1 MPFFPNL
8 LPVIIEP
15 MQSCLS
21 SRFFLFFPLPLIGF
35 QIATMFLSPGSL
47 NFTAVDFIGET
58 FFLGS
63 THVYLS
69 LGIFLLPAAADWF
82 QQRAEAKR
90 QSIGVW
96 TLALCI
102 LAFSFF
108 MWRALSGGRPSS
120 TRPIIILITDLM
132 FIALL
137 LHHTLWQVKGL
148 SMIYRLQ
155 SAQSP
160 EKPKWR
166 VFENDHFPFYLL
178 LSLVLCVPTAST
190 AKALFP
196 SLASDLNLRAIGLVT
211 SVAMFIIAALLI
223 VPDLLSGDSGF
234 RKRAWFNLRISS
246 WALIPVSKYGL
257 IISSAIHGIEYLFVN
272 LQIFSKENREFAIK
286 MIVSLLAIAISVRI
300 CIWGFRSYSPG
311 QAPLFLTVLSS
322 AGLTLGLAHYYWDRK
337 LFAMREPETRA
348 FTGSRLI
355 GSVSGPTSHEN
366 LQKPAKLIRRKNGGQ
381 RRD

>member
-1 MPFFPNL
+1 
-8 LPVIIEP
+8 

-21 SRFFLFFPLPLIGF
+21 SRFFLFFPMPLIGF
-35 QIATMFLSPGSL
+35 QIATMFVAPGSL
-47 NFTAVDFIGET
+47 NFMAVDFIGET

-63 THVYLS
+63 THSYLS
-69 LGIFLLPAAADWF
+69 IGIFLLPAAANWF
-82 QQRAEAKR
+82 HQRAEAKR

-96 TLALCI
+96 TLALGL

-120 TRPIIILITDLM
+120 VRPIIILITDLM
-132 FIALL
+132 FTALL

-155 SAQSP
+155 PTANLASNVQFHSAQF
-160 EKPKWR
+160 PKNPRWQ
-166 VFENDHFPFYLL
+166 VFENEHIPFYLL
-178 LSLVLCVPTAST
+178 LSLVLCVPAAST

-196 SLASDLNLRAIGLVT
+196 TLASILNLRAIGLVT
-211 SVAMFIIAALLI
+211 SASMFLIAALII
-223 VPDLLSGDSGF
+223 VPDLLNGDTQF

-246 WALIPVSKYGL
+246 WALIPISKYGF
-257 IISSAIHGIEYLFVN
+257 IISSVIHGIEYLVVN
-272 LQIFSKENREFAIK
+272 LQIFSKENREFAVK

-311 QAPLFLTVLSS
+311 QAPLFLTILSS

-348 FTGSRLI
+348 FTGSRLL
-355 GSVSGPTSHEN
+355 GSASHDHFQQPSEI
-366 LQKPAKLIRRKNGGQ
+366 KRRKNGGQ